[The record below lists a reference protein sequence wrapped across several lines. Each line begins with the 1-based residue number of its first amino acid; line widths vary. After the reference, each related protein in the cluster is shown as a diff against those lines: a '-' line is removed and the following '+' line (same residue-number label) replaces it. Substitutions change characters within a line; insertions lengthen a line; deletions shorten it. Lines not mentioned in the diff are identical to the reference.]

1 MIRYATSLLTAAL
14 LTLLVNHSTVA
25 KDLDANCPVR
35 SNYDL
40 TVRDTALLFER
51 TSAPPQRIEMRS
63 GGLAV
68 NGAAVP
74 LNAADRSRITSIEQT
89 VRMLVPMIKT
99 TAQRA
104 VDLAAAAVREEA
116 ASASPKYAANPKLNA
131 QLDARAREL
140 KARIA
145 GSFSSKDWRG
155 AAFNGYIANILGDV
169 LPLIAGDLAQ
179 DALQATLQGN
189 LTQAAALTE
198 RAAALRPSLDKRMHA
213 KLEVLQPDF
222 DNLCPHIRKLD
233 ALESAISTPLPGGAR
248 MDLIQVAPPPK

>member
-14 LTLLVNHSTVA
+14 LTFLVNHSTVA
-25 KDLDANCPVR
+25 KDLDANCQVR

-51 TSAPPQRIEMRS
+51 TTAPPQRIEMRS

-116 ASASPKYAANPKLNA
+116 ASASPSPAANPKLNA

-145 GSFSSKDWRG
+145 SSSAARTG
-155 AAFNGYIANILGDV
+155 AAQRSTVTWPIFW
-169 LPLIAGDLAQ
+169 
-179 DALQATLQGN
+179 ATCC
-189 LTQAAALTE
+189 
-198 RAAALRPSLDKRMHA
+198 R
-213 KLEVLQPDF
+213 
-222 DNLCPHIRKLD
+222 
-233 ALESAISTPLPGGAR
+233 
-248 MDLIQVAPPPK
+248 